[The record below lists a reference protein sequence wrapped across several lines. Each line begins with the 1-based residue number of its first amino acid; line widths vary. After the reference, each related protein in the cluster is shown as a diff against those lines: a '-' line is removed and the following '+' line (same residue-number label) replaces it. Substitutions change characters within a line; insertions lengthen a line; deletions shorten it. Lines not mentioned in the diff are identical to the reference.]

1 MEPLS
6 SISPVND
13 RGTDR
18 LSEVSIF
25 LGLTRILFTIAHTS
39 GSPDWQ
45 QPFHSQGKGFCIV
58 FRRDHNE
65 GPQSGGTHGSDV
77 SSLVV

>member
-13 RGTDR
+13 RGTER

-45 QPFHSQGKGFCIV
+45 QPFHSQGKAL
-58 FRRDHNE
+58 RLLY
-65 GPQSGGTHGSDV
+65 
-77 SSLVV
+77 SLQ